1 MPSRSVPFRSFP
13 RPPCGHRPSHQSVE
27 PVSRVQ
33 QITIWVVGVC
43 AVACFLLAGCGV
55 ESGSSQAPAEAS
67 GADARSASRQ
77 PASAAVPDTA
87 SIALPDSALV
97 PSPETARRFRTAMQF
112 AVSHGLKDEPVGRV
126 MQEVGQTFAAAPYL
140 EGTLDAPP
148 TEELVVRLDGF
159 DCVTYV
165 ETLLA
170 MARGIVQRDT
180 TYAGFA
186 RRLARI
192 RYRAGAPMG
201 YCSRLHYFSDW
212 IRDNDAR
219 QVVRDLAPDL
229 GGRTFRD
236 TLDFVS
242 THRDAY
248 SRFATNDSLLAC
260 VQDAEAAWADV
271 TRSQPMRY
279 VPQDSIHAV
288 YDDLRAGDVIAIVTS
303 VEGLDIAHTGLAY
316 VPPDTSAVGG
326 VGLLHASLSDGVVV
340 SPDLQRY
347 VQQIG
352 HMIGIVVAR
361 PQPPASSRP
370 AASS

>member
-1 MPSRSVPFRSFP
+1 MPFRS
-13 RPPCGHRPSHQSVE
+13 S
-27 PVSRVQ
+27 Q
-33 QITIWVVGVC
+33 QILSGHCSSHCLSERASRFQRATWLVVGAC
-43 AVACFLLAGCGV
+43 AIVWILFAGCGT
-55 ESGSSQAPAEAS
+55 ETGSPQASAQASTQAPT
-67 GADARSASRQ
+67 Q
-77 PASAAVPDTA
+77 TAAVPSDTA
-87 SIALPDSALV
+87 VTPLPDSALV
-97 PSPETARRFRTAMQF
+97 PSPETAQRFRDAMQL
-112 AVSHGLKDEPVGRV
+112 AASRNLQDEPVGLV
-126 MQEVGQTFAAAPYL
+126 MQVLGQTYAAAPYL

-170 MARGIVQRDT
+170 MARGVVQRDT

-186 RRLARI
+186 RRLAQI
-192 RYRAGAPMG
+192 RYRTGAPMG

-219 QVVRDLAPDL
+219 QFVRDLMPDL
-229 GGRTFRD
+229 GGRAFRD
-236 TLDFVS
+236 TLDFMS
-242 THRDAY
+242 SHRDAY
-248 SRFATNDSLLAC
+248 ARFATNDSLLAC
-260 VQDAEAAWADV
+260 VQDAEAAWARAAR
-271 TRSQPMRY
+271 TRPMRY
-279 VPQDSIHAV
+279 VPQDSIRAV

-316 VPPDTSAVGG
+316 VPADTASTEVEG

-361 PQPPASSRP
+361 PQPPASS
-370 AASS
+370 